1 VASSRGFSD
10 EGARVMA
17 VQKWFDRTLPALLV
31 SRFDDF
37 LAVSGAISF
46 KVGEGA
52 WTLTFGDVE
61 NPVSAGAIPDAD
73 LRLTF
78 TPPAFEQFIEG
89 TLDPVAAIGSGDI
102 KASGDLELLSV
113 LATMMMPLQR
123 DLGWDAT

>member
-1 VASSRGFSD
+1 
-10 EGARVMA
+10 MTA

-46 KVGEGA
+46 KVGDGA
-52 WTLTFGDVE
+52 WTLNFGDVE
-61 NPVSAGAIPDAD
+61 NPISEGAVADAD
-73 LRLTF
+73 LRLKF

-89 TLDPVAAIGSGDI
+89 TLDPVAAIGNGDI
-102 KASGDLELLSV
+102 KASGDLELLSI
-113 LATMMMPLQR
+113 LATLMMPLQR